1 MPRSYS
7 LVLGFMLLVA
17 VSGCPDKQSDQAT
30 PTKENAEPEE
40 RSLESRVVEA
50 GCATCIFHME
60 GVEGCPLAVRIE
72 NKSYLVVGSDIDAHG
87 DAHAANG
94 MCKTARSAR
103 TRGRIEG
110 DKFAAT
116 SLALRP

>member
-1 MPRSYS
+1 MSRSYS
-7 LVLGFMLLVA
+7 LVLGFILLVA
-17 VSGCPDKQSDQAT
+17 VSGCLDKQSDQAT
-30 PTKENAEPEE
+30 SIKENAAPEE
-40 RSLESRVVEA
+40 RSLESGVVEA
-50 GCATCIFHME
+50 GCATCIFHMQ

-72 NKSYLVVGSDIDAHG
+72 NKSYLVVGSDMDAHG

-110 DKFAAT
+110 DKFIAE
-116 SLALRP
+116 SFVLEP